1 MVKIGIMLNAAPFQ
15 NQSHYTAVKITEAA
29 LDKGHEVTIFLYDEA
44 VYSPMEAQEFPEWE
58 RLPKDDFKRLI
69 EKGAEIIACGL
80 CVDLR
85 GLEEG
90 KGYIKEVTV
99 GGLADF
105 ANVVSLVDK
114 IITFWG

>member
-1 MVKIGIMLNAAPFQ
+1 MVKIGIMLNAAPLQ
-15 NQSHYTAVKITEAA
+15 NQSHYTAVKIAEAA
-29 LDKGHEVTIFLYDEA
+29 LDKGYEITIFLYDES

-58 RLPKDDFKRLI
+58 SLPKDDFERLI

-80 CVDLR
+80 CVDIR

-90 KGYIKEVTV
+90 KGYIKGVIV

-105 ANVVSLVDK
+105 ANIVSFVDR
-114 IITFWG
+114 IITFC